1 MTLYQKYKKKFI
13 DSKIN
18 MQDESD
24 EEIKQI
30 VVNYIY
36 YNDNFDLSKYRF
48 KIIEK
53 NDDIDILRKQL
64 HFISPNYDGLPCLL
78 VIFNKDNMNYIY
90 MINRKSLVYN
100 ISQVISQNIIMY
112 PMSICV
118 DTSLFNGTIF
128 DGIFISHAHTFIITD
143 VYLLCGKNMSNI
155 IITDKLLKLS
165 TFIKKSHLYDNQIL
179 KFQINKL
186 YDMKNIID
194 LIKKMKSD
202 ENKYILDNY
211 DDDIEKN
218 KFTRNIYPS
227 KGIVFYPSKS
237 GTKNIY
243 IFSVKN
249 ENIEHAELYYKKYK
263 SNKIDDKKQT
273 NYSNLKKKITYK
285 CNVSYQI
292 CIIFDMIKTEIP
304 DVYKLFLINNKK
316 EKIFIDIAYIPTLE
330 LSKNFVMFFKN
341 IDSHFVN
348 CKFDREKNK
357 WIPFELVTTCKTPQN
372 IDEIRDIINISFV

>member
-1 MTLYQKYKKKFI
+1 MTYYQKYKKYI

-18 MQDESD
+18 MEDETD

-53 NDDIDILRKQL
+53 NDDVDILRKQM

-78 VIFNKDNMNYIY
+78 VIFNKDDMNYIY

-100 ISQVISQNIIMY
+100 ISQVISQNIIIY

-128 DGIFISHAHTFIITD
+128 DGIFISQTHTFIITD

-155 IITDKLLKLS
+155 LITEKLS
-165 TFIKKSHLYDNQIL
+165 KISSFIKKSHAYDNQIL

-194 LIKKMKSD
+194 LLRKMKSD
-202 ENKYILDNY
+202 EQKYNIDNHDENIDKTNKSM
-211 DDDIEKN
+211 
-218 KFTRNIYPS
+218 RNIYPS

-243 IFSVKN
+243 IFSIKN
-249 ENIEHAELYYKKYK
+249 ENIEHAESHYKKYK
-263 SNKIDDKKQT
+263 INKIDDKKQT

-292 CIIFDMIKTEIP
+292 CVIFDMIKTEIP
-304 DVYKLFLINNKK
+304 DVYKLFLTNNKK
-316 EKIFIDIAYIPTLE
+316 ENIFIDIAYIPTLE
-330 LSKNFVMFFKN
+330 LSKNFMTNFKN
-341 IDSHFVN
+341 INSNFVN
-348 CKFDREKNK
+348 CKFDKDKNK
-357 WIPFELVTTCKTPQN
+357 WIPIDFVTSCKSPQN
-372 IDEIRDIINISFV
+372 IDEIREIIDISFI